1 MKHDKQEIIKRF
13 LNYVKVMTESKKTE
27 KDLKTIGSYNRHI
40 DVANDL
46 IKQLQ
51 FDSKDF
57 DIRIATFY
65 EIERRQFGWDYL
77 PNENGEIAELEFWR
91 LMKDLELFEEE
102 ISNA

>member
-1 MKHDKQEIIKRF
+1 MKLDKHEIIKRF
-13 LNYVKVMTESKKTE
+13 LNYVKVMTESKKME
-27 KDLKTIGSYNRHI
+27 KDLKIIGSYNRHI
-40 DVANDL
+40 DIANDL

-57 DIRIATFY
+57 DITLVAFY

-77 PNENGEIAELEFWR
+77 PNENGKIAELEFWK
-91 LMKDLELFEEE
+91 LMKDLELFEGK